1 MKSYTCRVCGN
12 RLFFENSVCV
22 SCETPLGYSR
32 AERDIVPLDTDDRTY
47 TDAEGG
53 VWHVCAN
60 LGLSGCTWLTTDAGG
75 LCFSCGLTRTR
86 PNDADLEGISNYAP
100 AERAKRHL
108 IAELDELGIP
118 ILDRTD
124 DPRGVAFDLLSSVAE
139 PVTIGHADGIV
150 TIDLAEA
157 EDAHREKV
165 RAMLDEPYRTMLGHF
180 RHEIGHYYESFL
192 ITDDQTRDRAREL
205 FGDESEDYQAAIDR
219 HYAEGAP
226 DDWQQHFISQYAT
239 MHPWED
245 FAETWA
251 HYLHISD
258 SIQTAEEFGLRLAEL
273 RQLAAPLQNE
283 QRLDGHLLLGAVL
296 AHARL
301 PSDRL
306 ELHLPVD
313 PTERM
318 RAEDLPYKASA
329 SGASR
334 RGRRA
339 GGTREHSPGAR
350 CATSRGPRSRR
361 AACLRRSTRAFRPAR
376 RSDGAAAAV
385 GRV

>member
-1 MKSYTCRVCGN
+1 VFVCEDSPVKSYTCRVCGN

-226 DDWQQHFISQYAT
+226 DDWQQRFISQYAT

-258 SIQTAEEFGLRLAEL
+258 SIQTAEEFGLL
-273 RQLAAPLQNE
+273 RPAPTASFRERVTKTWMPLSTALNMMNRSMGYDDLYPFVLSTPVLDKLDFVAGLAA
-283 QRLDGHLLLGAVL
+283 DAAAGSVKD
-296 AHARL
+296 
-301 PSDRL
+301 S
-306 ELHLPVD
+306 
-313 PTERM
+313 
-318 RAEDLPYKASA
+318 SA
-329 SGASR
+329 GDVEPESGA
-334 RGRRA
+334 
-339 GGTREHSPGAR
+339 
-350 CATSRGPRSRR
+350 
-361 AACLRRSTRAFRPAR
+361 
-376 RSDGAAAAV
+376 
-385 GRV
+385 

>member
-165 RAMLDEPYRTMLGHF
+165 RA
-180 RHEIGHYYESFL
+180 
-192 ITDDQTRDRAREL
+192 
-205 FGDESEDYQAAIDR
+205 
-219 HYAEGAP
+219 
-226 DDWQQHFISQYAT
+226 
-239 MHPWED
+239 
-245 FAETWA
+245 
-251 HYLHISD
+251 
-258 SIQTAEEFGLRLAEL
+258 
-273 RQLAAPLQNE
+273 
-283 QRLDGHLLLGAVL
+283 
-296 AHARL
+296 
-301 PSDRL
+301 
-306 ELHLPVD
+306 
-313 PTERM
+313 
-318 RAEDLPYKASA
+318 
-329 SGASR
+329 
-334 RGRRA
+334 
-339 GGTREHSPGAR
+339 
-350 CATSRGPRSRR
+350 
-361 AACLRRSTRAFRPAR
+361 
-376 RSDGAAAAV
+376 
-385 GRV
+385 